1 MSDYRSIW
9 TGENRKRIKYLR
21 ECQNLTHIY
30 LENTRTLRN
39 SISGVSIDVENDE
52 SKKLKEEINKK
63 YSVVV
68 GYIKCADIEV
78 KEYIRLTR
86 DSIQNLDAFISR
98 AIEVYEND
106 YTDNLKGAKVL
117 CRIINRAWI
126 EIKNLLSL
134 LKGIIKVN

>member
-1 MSDYRSIW
+1 MSDYRSIL
-9 TGENRKRIKYLR
+9 TGENRERIKYLR
-21 ECQNLTHIY
+21 ECKDLTNIY

-39 SISGVSIDVENDE
+39 SILDTSIDVENDE
-52 SKKLKEEINKK
+52 SKKLKEEINKR

-106 YTDNLKGAKVL
+106 YTENLKGAKVL
-117 CRIINRAWI
+117 YRIFNRAWI

-134 LKGIIKVN
+134 LKGIIKIN